1 MTHLY
6 DEILFPLT
14 FLSIH
19 ISVYSAVA
27 ITTRL
32 SGLGP
37 ICLLFNEVLLCIM
50 ANSSSLLLLVI
61 IFSSSITDFLI
72 NELSITDFPLKTLL
86 RAPAA
91 GGCKQAATRPAA
103 GAFLSAAASSR
114 PPATDAGGWTV
125 VLLRRKDSV

>member
-6 DEILFPLT
+6 DRNFVHIN
-14 FLSIH
+14 

-91 GGCKQAATRPAA
+91 GGCKQAATRPA